1 MLKFQEIQGR
11 REERERVKELTDVIQ
26 KNVKL
31 SLYIPFVTTMP
42 LTTVQS
48 REYLSLCT

>member
-1 MLKFQEIQGR
+1 MDKVKRTVKRQ
-11 REERERVKELTDVIQ
+11 RVKELTDVIQ

-42 LTTVQS
+42 LTTIQS
-48 REYLSLCT
+48 GEYLSLCT